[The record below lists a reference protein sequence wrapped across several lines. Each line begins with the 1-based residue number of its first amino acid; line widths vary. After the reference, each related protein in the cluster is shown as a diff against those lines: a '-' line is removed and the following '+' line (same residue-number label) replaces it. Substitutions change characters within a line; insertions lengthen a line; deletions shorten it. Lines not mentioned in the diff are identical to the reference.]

1 MDTTAIIPENEL
13 ALARVL
19 SEKQTRE
26 IIGISESTSERM
38 KEVGDYPPATQLSER
53 RIGYRLID
61 IIRWLDKRRRPDP
74 FQKLG
79 DVANRVV
86 AGLAPQS
93 DDVRDTMRK
102 TQHEGARQP

>member
-1 MDTTAIIPENEL
+1 MDTTALIPENEL

-61 IIRWLDKRRRPDP
+61 IIQWLDKRRRPDSS
-74 FQKLG
+74 G
-79 DVANRVV
+79 GEHRVV
-86 AGLAPQS
+86 AS
-93 DDVRDTMRK
+93 EN
-102 TQHEGARQP
+102 EGARHDR